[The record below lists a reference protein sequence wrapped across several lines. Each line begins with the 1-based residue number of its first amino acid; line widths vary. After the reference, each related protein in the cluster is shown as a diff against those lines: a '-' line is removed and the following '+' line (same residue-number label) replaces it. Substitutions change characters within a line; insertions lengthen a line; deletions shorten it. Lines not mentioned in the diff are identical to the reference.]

1 MKSKIIAN
9 LIRDCAIIILSII
22 IALVLAYTGSLK
34 AILTVSK
41 FSEILGSFLAGM
53 FFTSAFTVPPSIV
66 ILGQIAQ
73 VNSPYVVAF
82 WGALGALAGDLVIFC
97 FVKDTLAQ
105 DLMSLMKKNK
115 RQKLWHILH
124 SRYFRWILSFIGALV
139 IASPLPDEI
148 GLAMMGFSKMKTW
161 YLVPISFTFNFVGI
175 LVISLIAKNL
185 M

>member
-22 IALVLAYTGSLK
+22 IAIILAYSGSFK
-34 AILTVSK
+34 AILSISK
-41 FSEILGSFLAGM
+41 FSEILGSFLAGI
-53 FFTSAFTVPPSIV
+53 FFTSAFTVPPSMV

-82 WGALGALAGDLVIFC
+82 WGALGALMGDLIIFR
-97 FVKDTLAQ
+97 FVKDILAQ

-124 SRYFRWILSFIGALV
+124 TRYFRWILSFIGALV
-139 IASPLPDEI
+139 IASPLPDEL
-148 GLAMMGFSKMKTW
+148 GLAMMGFSKMKIW
-161 YLVPISFTFNFVGI
+161 YLVPISFTFNFLGI
-175 LVISLIAKNL
+175 LSVGLIAKSL